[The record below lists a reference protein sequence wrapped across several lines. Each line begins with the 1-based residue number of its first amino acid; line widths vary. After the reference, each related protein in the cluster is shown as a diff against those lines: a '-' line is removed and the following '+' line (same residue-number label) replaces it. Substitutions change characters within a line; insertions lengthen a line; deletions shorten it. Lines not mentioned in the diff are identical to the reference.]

1 MAKQGRKLLLNEE
14 MIAKIVEATQWGNYA
29 TVICDYVGI
38 TPQTLGNWLR
48 KGEELSEFDDR
59 DLTDE
64 EQLFVKLF
72 YDIRKARSL
81 SEMRAV
87 EKIRKAGEQDWKAAA
102 WFLERTA
109 TPRWGRVDRTEIT
122 GVDGGAIEISA
133 ESVSRK
139 LEALM
144 AKASSDGI
152 EVIEAEVI
160 GEDDSEAEKGLQG
173 VLNELQGAI
182 EGRSN
187 EADATSADTTTV

>member
-14 MIAKIVEATQWGNYA
+14 MIAKIVDATQWGNYA
-29 TVICDYVGI
+29 TTICDYVGI
-38 TPQTLGNWLR
+38 TTQTLHNWLR
-48 KGEELSEFDDR
+48 KGEELSEVEDR
-59 DLTDE
+59 ELTEE

-109 TPRWGRVDRTEIT
+109 TSRWGRVDRTEIT
-122 GVDGGAIEISA
+122 GAEGGAIEISA

-144 AKASSDGI
+144 AKASSDRLDI
-152 EVIEAEVI
+152 VDAEVLDD
-160 GEDDSEAEKGLQG
+160 DDSEPETGIQD
-173 VLNELQGAI
+173 VLSEIQGAMQSHSD
-182 EGRSN
+182 EPD
-187 EADATSADTTTV
+187 EPEADTTTV